1 MPRAI
6 MTPAMELDLRDR
18 LQRALGGQYRLE
30 RELGRGGM
38 GIVFEAFDT
47 TLDRRV
53 AVKVV
58 HPELTR
64 NDTIV
69 RRFLGEARMIAR
81 LRHPGIVAVHA
92 AGSDEGLLYYV
103 MDQVDGESLRERL
116 DREGKLPVAEARRI
130 AADLAS
136 ALDAAARAGLVHRD
150 VKPENIL
157 LDRGTGRPRL
167 ADFGIARAIAGDPN
181 PAEPRTGEGI
191 ALGTPA
197 YMSPEQASG
206 EDVDARSDVYS
217 LGIVTYEMLNGAPP
231 FTGPQRVVISRHL
244 TDRPTPLEKVRP
256 EVGASLS
263 NAVMRALEKPV
274 DERWQSGDAFRAAL
288 VGEQK
293 VQASRRVRRRRLVVG
308 AGVSAVLIAA
318 MAFATS
324 RKDGPPAGV
333 NPRHSILVLPFTN
346 TRADSATQWLA
357 EGSVNMLTLALSQ
370 WNDLR
375 VVGPER
381 VHDLLE
387 AGKIRD
393 GGAIGLE
400 QARRLARKAG
410 VWTVVLGDFDRTGDS
425 LHVTA
430 RVLDVG
436 TGQQV
441 DLARAEG
448 RATEEVRPLFDEL
461 STQLLDLTG
470 APREGRV
477 RLAQATTR
485 SVEAYRA
492 YLAGDVALNHWDLP
506 RAERHL
512 NRAIEADTSFGLA
525 YYKLA
530 ITRGWMHGGE
540 DTLGSQ
546 AIARAEVHAGQ
557 LPAREQAMIQAYRMF
572 TQGGFDEAR
581 AIYEALLAKDPEDV
595 DAWYGL
601 GDTWFHDDSV
611 SLAER
616 FTPSLRAFKR
626 ALALD
631 PGYALA
637 FDHVNFILG
646 RAARARPQWI
656 LLPGDS
662 IAMVADGTRRVDS
675 AMVAGAV
682 VRARN
687 QSVALARGWA
697 NLQPEIPKA
706 HGALLAALLAADD
719 QAGAQ
724 AEVARFRAIAPGYPE
739 LPFDDARIRFASGDV
754 PRAVY
759 QLGASLDSLTMD
771 DLASLHGIDA
781 AERLALAAN
790 MFAYRG
796 NVARAAK
803 LIDLSNRVRFGDVG
817 PGSAAASD
825 RDLSTWRML
834 GELYAAVGAPAS
846 GMRRVWQ
853 NAADASRSVPEERR
867 QRVIAAG
874 GAAAVGLLTAPTPDE
889 SALSEMES
897 LGAAP
902 PVKEV
907 RALMA
912 LEHDDAPAARK
923 ALAEP
928 EVSSP
933 EKEKAMVYYTVYRR
947 PLAAQA
953 YFLLGDYERALAVLD
968 GFDSPDQLNSDQFDM
983 RWGMVGRVRMLRGA
997 LLEKLGRPDDA
1008 REQYR
1013 LALEQWQQA
1022 DPDLQVF
1029 VQEAQQKLA
1038 QLEGRS

>member
-1 MPRAI
+1 

-38 GIVFEAFDT
+38 GIVFEAFDS

-58 HPELTR
+58 HPELTH
-64 NDTIV
+64 NDGIV
-69 RRFLGEARMIAR
+69 RRFLAEARMIAK

-92 AGSDEGLLYYV
+92 AGTAEGLLYYV

-130 AADLAS
+130 AADLAGS
-136 ALDAAARAGLVHRD
+136 LDAAAKAGLVHRD

-157 LDRGTGRPRL
+157 LDRITGRPRL

-181 PAEPRTGEGI
+181 PAEPHTGEGI

-206 EDVDARSDVYS
+206 EEVDARSDVYS
-217 LGIVTYEMLNGAPP
+217 LGIVAYEMLNGAPP
-231 FTGPQRVVISRHL
+231 FTGPQRVVISKHL
-244 TDRPTPLEKVRP
+244 TDRPAALDKLRP
-256 EVGASLS
+256 EVGASLA

-274 DERWQSGDAFRAAL
+274 DERWQSGESFRAAL
-288 VGEQK
+288 LGEHR
-293 VQASRRVRRRRLVVG
+293 VAASKRVRRRRLAVG
-308 AGVSAVLIAA
+308 AGAAALLLAAVAV
-318 MAFATS
+318 ATS
-324 RKDGPPAGV
+324 RKDGPPEGV

-346 TRADSATQWLA
+346 TRADSATQWLGD
-357 EGSVNMLTLALSQ
+357 GSVNMLTLSLSQ
-370 WNDLR
+370 WDDLR
-375 VVGPER
+375 VIGPER

-387 AGKIRD
+387 AGKIDD
-393 GGAIGLE
+393 GSIGLE

-410 VWTVVLGDFDRTGDS
+410 VWTVVLGDFDRSGDS

-430 RVLDVG
+430 RVMDVA

-441 DLARAEG
+441 DLARAKA
-448 RATEEVRPLFDEL
+448 RVTEEVRPIFDQL
-461 STQLLDLTG
+461 AAQLLDLSG

-477 RLAQATTR
+477 QLAQATTR

-506 RAERHL
+506 RAERYL
-512 NRAIEADTSFGLA
+512 NRALEADTAFGLA

-540 DTLGSQ
+540 DTVGSQ

-557 LPAREQAMIQAYRMF
+557 LPAREQAMIQAYRTF
-572 TQGGFDEAR
+572 VQGEHTEAR
-581 AIYEALLAKDPEDV
+581 QIYQALLEKNPEDV

-601 GDTWFHDDSV
+601 GDTWFHDEGV
-611 SLAER
+611 AMAAR
-616 FTPSLRAFKR
+616 FTASLRAFKR

-637 FDHVNFILG
+637 FDHVSFILS
-646 RAARARPQWI
+646 RASRPRPQWV

-662 IAMVADGTRRVDS
+662 IAVVAEGARKDVDS
-675 AMVAGAV
+675 ATVAQAV

-687 QSVALARGWA
+687 ESVSLARGWA

-706 HGALLAALLAADD
+706 HGALLGALLTAEDYP
-719 QAGAQ
+719 GATG
-724 AEVARFRAIAPGYPE
+724 EVARFRAVAPGHPE
-739 LPFDDARIRFASGDV
+739 LPFDDARIRFASGDA
-754 PRAVY
+754 PRATH
-759 QLGASLDSLTMD
+759 QLGVSLDSLTMD
-771 DLASLHGIDA
+771 DLASLHGLDA

-803 LIDLSNRVRFGDVG
+803 LIDLSNRVRFGDPA
-817 PGSAAASD
+817 PGTPGANE
-825 RDLSTWRML
+825 RDLNTWRML
-834 GELYAAVGAPAS
+834 GELYSAVGAPAS

-853 NAADASRSVPEERR
+853 SAADASRSVPEARR
-867 QRVIAAG
+867 QRVLAAG
-874 GAAAVGLLTAPTPDE
+874 GSAAVGLLTAASPDE
-889 SALSEMES
+889 SALAEMES
-897 LGAAP
+897 MGAAP

-912 LEHDDAPAARK
+912 LEHDDAAAARK

-928 EVSSP
+928 EATPQQSAKMV
-933 EKEKAMVYYTVYRR
+933 VYYTVYRR

-953 YFLLGDYERALAVLD
+953 YYLLGDYERALQVLE
-968 GFDSPDQLNSDQFDM
+968 GFDEPDQLNNDQFDM
-983 RWGMVGRVRMLRGA
+983 RWGIVGRVRMLRGA
-997 LLEKLGRPDDA
+997 LLEKLGRPEDA
-1008 REQYR
+1008 RAQYR
-1013 LALEQWQQA
+1013 LALEQWQEA